1 MASISPFQGEGP
13 CSTRG
18 CRMNDNILKHIE
30 KALEIHKKSPY
41 GDIWQEFTLEELL
54 AYALVKVKRARW
66 IDIDFLDKKYDD
78 IYDGINILLFCLMK
92 MDGIKDGQQGNEEKT
107 KEREIQI

>member
-1 MASISPFQGEGP
+1 M
-13 CSTRG
+13 
-18 CRMNDNILKHIE
+18 
-30 KALEIHKKSPY
+30 EIHKKSPY